1 MDNKKQLGQFFTTN
15 FDYILQNIEIKDFKD
30 RIFIEP
36 FTGNNDLI
44 KWIEKK
50 QDVKIQ
56 KFDIHPKD
64 DDTIKQNTLL
74 NPPNYA
80 NKIVITN
87 PPYLAK
93 NKSKSKNNKILF
105 QKYKQSDLY
114 RIFIYQLIEGN
125 CYGGVIIIPLN
136 FFSSLRKSD
145 IKLRANFIQKY
156 DIDQLNIF
164 EERVFNDT
172 SYTVCSLKFI
182 RSDIEKKN
190 KKVKTTFYP
199 KKKYKI
205 LLFQDE
211 NDYLIG
217 GNIYKFGEK
226 EKKYFIIDRLTK
238 SNKINYITTNIFANL
253 LDGGTDNSKIKLTY
267 KKTQYIGN
275 QTDRV
280 FATIIIK
287 PLQDIDKYQ
296 NFLNKKENQ
305 IKIIEEFN
313 QIFNEYR
320 EKYHS
325 LFLSNYRESSNGSG
339 RKRCSFGL
347 CYGLIRHILY
357 KIQN

>member
-1 MDNKKQLGQFFTTN
+1 MNKRQLGQFYTTN
-15 FDYILQNIEIKDFKD
+15 FDYILENIDIENFKD

-36 FTGNNDLI
+36 FAGNNDLI

-56 KFDIHPKD
+56 KFDIDPKD

-74 NPPNYA
+74 NPPNYM
-80 NKIVITN
+80 NKVVITN

-93 NKSKSKNNKILF
+93 NKSKSGNNKILF
-105 QKYKQSDLY
+105 EKYNQSDLY
-114 RIFIYQLIEGN
+114 RIFIYQLIQGK

-136 FFSSLRKSD
+136 FFSSLRKQD
-145 IKLRANFIQKY
+145 IKLRSYFLQKY
-156 DIDQLNIF
+156 DINQLNIF
-164 EERVFNDT
+164 EERVFSDT
-172 SYTVCSLKFI
+172 SYTVCSFKFI
-182 RSDIEKKN
+182 RSDTEKKS

-199 KKKYKI
+199 KNEHEI
-205 LLFQDE
+205 LLFEDK

-217 GNIYKFGEK
+217 GDIYKFGEK
-226 EKKYFIIDRLTK
+226 EKKYFLIDRLTK
-238 SNKINYITTNIFANL
+238 SNKINYITTNIFADL
-253 LDGGTDNSKIKLTY
+253 LDSGTDNGRIKLKY
-267 KKTQYIGN
+267 KKKQYIGN
-275 QTDRV
+275 QSDRV

-287 PLQDIDKYQ
+287 PLRDIDKYQ
-296 NFLNKKENQ
+296 KFLSPKENQ
-305 IKIIEEFN
+305 IKIIDEFN
-313 QIFNEYR
+313 KILNEYR

-325 LFLSNYRESSNGSG
+325 LFLSNYRESSNGNG

>member
-1 MDNKKQLGQFFTTN
+1 MNKRQLGQFYTTN
-15 FDYILQNIEIKDFKD
+15 FDYILENIDIENFKD

-36 FTGNNDLI
+36 FAGNNDLI

-56 KFDIHPKD
+56 KFDIDPKD

-74 NPPNYA
+74 NPPNYM
-80 NKIVITN
+80 NKVVITN

-93 NKSKSKNNKILF
+93 NKSKSGNNKILF
-105 QKYKQSDLY
+105 EKYNQSDLY
-114 RIFIYQLIEGN
+114 RIFIYQLIQGK

-136 FFSSLRKSD
+136 FFSSLRKQD
-145 IKLRANFIQKY
+145 IKLRSYFLQKY
-156 DIDQLNIF
+156 DINQLNIF
-164 EERVFNDT
+164 EERVFSDT
-172 SYTVCSLKFI
+172 SYTVCSFKFI
-182 RSDIEKKN
+182 RSDTEKKS

-199 KKKYKI
+199 KNEHEI
-205 LLFQDE
+205 LLFEDK

-217 GNIYKFGEK
+217 GDIYKFGEK
-226 EKKYFIIDRLTK
+226 EKKYFLIDRLTK
-238 SNKINYITTNIFANL
+238 SNKINYITTNIFADL
-253 LDGGTDNSKIKLTY
+253 LDSGTDNGRIKLKY
-267 KKTQYIGN
+267 KKKQYIGN
-275 QTDRV
+275 QSDRV

-287 PLQDIDKYQ
+287 PLRDIDKYQ
-296 NFLNKKENQ
+296 KFLSIKENQ
-305 IKIIEEFN
+305 IKIIDEFN
-313 QIFNEYR
+313 KILNKYR

-325 LFLSNYRESSNGSG
+325 LFLSNYRESSNGNG

>member
-1 MDNKKQLGQFFTTN
+1 MDKKQLGQFYTTN
-15 FDYILQNIEIKDFKD
+15 FDYILENIEIKDFKD

-36 FTGNNDLI
+36 FAGNNDLI
-44 KWIEKK
+44 KWVEKK
-50 QDVKIQ
+50 QDVKIK
-56 KFDIHPKD
+56 KFDIDPKD

-74 NPPNYA
+74 NPPDYTD
-80 NKIVITN
+80 KVVITN

-105 QKYKQSDLY
+105 KKYKQSDLY
-114 RIFIYQLIEGN
+114 RIFIYQLIQGN
-125 CYGGVIIIPLN
+125 CYGGVIIVPLN
-136 FFSSLRKSD
+136 FFSSLRKQD

-156 DIDQLNIF
+156 DINQLNIF
-164 EERVFNDT
+164 EERVFSDT
-172 SYTVCSLKFI
+172 SYTVCCFKFI
-182 RSDIEKKN
+182 RSDTEKKS

-199 KKKYKI
+199 KKEHKI

-217 GNIYKFGEK
+217 GNIYKFGKK

-238 SNKINYITTNIFANL
+238 SNKTNYITTNIFANL
-253 LDGGTDNSKIKLTY
+253 LDGGTDNSRIKLTY
-267 KKTQYIGN
+267 KKTHYIGN
-275 QTDRV
+275 QSDRV

-287 PLQDIDKYQ
+287 PLQDIDRYQ
-296 NFLNKKENQ
+296 NFLNTKENQ

-313 QIFNEYR
+313 QILNEYR

-325 LFLSNYRESSNGSG
+325 LFLSNYRESSNGNG

-347 CYGLIRHILY
+347 CYGLIRHILL